1 MVLPLLFGLAGS
13 ALGGAGA
20 LSSIPLIGGLGAV
33 GAGALGSGLGRFIE
47 TGDLGK
53 GIETGLTSFV
63 GGKALGALGK
73 GLNIDALDPSKI
85 PTGVPDGGTALK
97 TGLET
102 LKNPNVLGQAAIGQ
116 ASAMSPPELP
126 PVAPVEFENRQA
138 GVPDRIT
145 RRPPKGYR
153 PGFDGEFD
161 YGVSPN
167 YGVGLMSQNDPRYMG
182 SKTQDAGISQLQR
195 VAMDNPELM
204 YSGMPPMFR
213 NMGGLVGLLQNE
225 KVKDNLSN
233 MVGITLN
240 PAVQRE
246 INNAMT
252 GEYTPEGY
260 APLTMADA
268 GFSGGGELKPIPEGN
283 KGLPNLPKDVRNEMG
298 FMQEGGA
305 VEGGMEA
312 NMVIDEAVK
321 AIQGVS
327 DTPEV
332 ALGAFV
338 AKYGEEALEDLIDR
352 VTKGEMD
359 EREDNM
365 IEGEG
370 DGMDDKVPAT
380 LEGQQDVMLSD
391 GEFVVPADV
400 VSGIGNGSSDAG
412 AKELEEMMTR
422 VRQLRTGKTEQ
433 PEQVPQGMMLPV

>member
-13 ALGGAGA
+13 ALGGAGMA
-20 LSSIPLIGGLGAV
+20 GGLGALT
-33 GAGALGSGLGRFIE
+33 AGAIGSGLGRFAE

-53 GIETGLTSFV
+53 GIETGLTSFL
-63 GGKALGALGK
+63 GGKALGAVGK
-73 GLNIDALDPSKI
+73 GLNIEALDPSKI
-85 PTGVPDGGTALK
+85 PTGIPDGGTALQ

-102 LKNPNVLGQAAIGQ
+102 LKNPTVLGQAAIGQ
-116 ASAMSPPELP
+116 ATVPPPMPP
-126 PVAPVEFENRQA
+126 PVAPVPFENRQA

-145 RRPPKGYR
+145 RRPPPNYR
-153 PGFDGEFD
+153 PGYDAEFD

-167 YGVGLMSQNDPRYMG
+167 YGVGLMNPNDPRFMNNG
-182 SKTQDAGISQLQR
+182 GII
-195 VAMDNPELM
+195 A
-204 YSGMPPMFR
+204 
-213 NMGGLVGLLQNE
+213 
-225 KVKDNLSN
+225 LSN
-233 MVGITLN
+233 
-240 PAVQRE
+240 
-246 INNAMT
+246 
-252 GEYTPEGY
+252 
-260 APLTMADA
+260 
-268 GFSGGGELKPIPEGN
+268 GGELKPIPEDN
-283 KGLPNLPKDVRNEMG
+283 AGLKALAKEKPSVVENMG
-298 FMQEGGA
+298 FKAMQEGGA
-305 VEGGMEA
+305 VEGDMEA

-338 AKYGEEALEDLIDR
+338 AKYGEEALEDLIER

-380 LEGQQDVMLSD
+380 LEGEQDVMLSD

-412 AKELEEMMTR
+412 ARELEEMMTR
-422 VRQLRTGKTEQ
+422 VRRLRTGKTEQ
-433 PEQVPQGMMLPV
+433 PEQVPQEMMLPV

>member
-13 ALGGAGA
+13 ALGGAGLA
-20 LSSIPLIGGLGAV
+20 GGLGALT
-33 GAGALGSGLGRFIE
+33 AGAIGSGLGRFAE

-73 GLNIDALDPSKI
+73 GLNIEGLTKAGDIGSNIAKDAAFSDPSRI
-85 PTGVPDGGTALK
+85 QA
-97 TGLET
+97 GLEA
-102 LKNPNVLGQAAIGQ
+102 LKNPAVLGQATIGQ
-116 ASAMSPPELP
+116 ATVPPPALP

-145 RRPPKGYR
+145 KRPPQGYR

-167 YGVGLMSQNDPRYMG
+167 FGVGLMNPNDPRYM
-182 SKTQDAGISQLQR
+182 
-195 VAMDNPELM
+195 
-204 YSGMPPMFR
+204 
-213 NMGGLVGLLQNE
+213 NMGGLLGLLQNE
-225 KVKDNLSN
+225 KVQDNLSN

-305 VEGGMEA
+305 VEGGMDA

-352 VTKGEMD
+352 VTKGDMD
-359 EREDNM
+359 DREDNM

-433 PEQVPQGMMLPV
+433 PEQVPQEMMLPV

>member
-13 ALGGAGA
+13 ALGGAGLA
-20 LSSIPLIGGLGAV
+20 GGLGALT
-33 GAGALGSGLGRFIE
+33 AGAIGSGLGRFAE

-53 GIETGLTSFV
+53 GIETGLTSFL
-63 GGKALGALGK
+63 GGKALGAVGK
-73 GLNIDALDPSKI
+73 GLNIEGLTKAGDIGSNIAKEAAFSDPSRI
-85 PTGVPDGGTALK
+85 QA
-97 TGLET
+97 GLEA
-102 LKNPNVLGQAAIGQ
+102 LKNPAVLGQATIGQ
-116 ASAMSPPELP
+116 ATVPPPELP
-126 PVAPVEFENRQA
+126 PVAPVDFENRQA

-153 PGFDGEFD
+153 PGFDAEFD

-167 YGVGLMSQNDPRYMG
+167 YGVGLMNPNDPRYM
-182 SKTQDAGISQLQR
+182 A
-195 VAMDNPELM
+195 
-204 YSGMPPMFR
+204 
-213 NMGGLVGLLQNE
+213 MGGLVGLL
-225 KVKDNLSN
+225 SN
-233 MVGITLN
+233 KQFTDFLGEMGRSGKGFGVLGALDTPQAQAEYN
-240 PAVQRE
+240 QM
-246 INNAMT
+246 MT
-252 GEYTPEGY
+252 GEYSPQ
-260 APLTMADA
+260 PQPM
-268 GFSGGGELKPIPEGN
+268 SGGGELKEIPEDS
-283 KGLPNLPKDVRNEMG
+283 KGLKALAKEKPSVVENMG
-298 FMQEGGA
+298 FKAMQEGGA
-305 VEGGMEA
+305 VEGDMEA

-338 AKYGEEALEDLIDR
+338 AKYGEEALEDLIER

-380 LEGQQDVMLSD
+380 LEGEQDVMLSD

-412 AKELEEMMTR
+412 ARELEEMMTR
-422 VRQLRTGKTEQ
+422 VRRLRTGKTEQ
-433 PEQVPQGMMLPV
+433 PEQVPQEMMLPA

>member
-13 ALGGAGA
+13 ALGGAGMA
-20 LSSIPLIGGLGAV
+20 GGLGALT
-33 GAGALGSGLGRFIE
+33 AGAIGSGLGRFAE

-53 GIETGLTSFV
+53 GIETGLTSFLGGQALSSV
-63 GGKALGALGK
+63 GKMAGIESLAKAGELGTTAP
-73 GLNIDALDPSKI
+73 AVQTVS
-85 PTGVPDGGTALK
+85 PTI
-97 TGLET
+97 TGLGT
-102 LKNPNVLGQAAIGQ
+102 LTNPAVLGQAAIGQ

-167 YGVGLMSQNDPRYMG
+167 FGVGLMNPNDPRYM
-182 SKTQDAGISQLQR
+182 
-195 VAMDNPELM
+195 
-204 YSGMPPMFR
+204 
-213 NMGGLVGLLQNE
+213 NMGGLLGLLQNE
-225 KVKDNLSN
+225 KVQDNLSN

-305 VEGGMEA
+305 VEGGMDA

-352 VTKGEMD
+352 VTKGDMD
-359 EREDNM
+359 DREDNM

-433 PEQVPQGMMLPV
+433 PEQVPQEMMLPV

>member
-13 ALGGAGA
+13 ALGGAGMA
-20 LSSIPLIGGLGAV
+20 GGLGALT
-33 GAGALGSGLGRFIE
+33 AGAIGSGLGRFAE

-73 GLNIDALDPSKI
+73 GLDIEGLTKAGDIGSNIAQDAALSDPSRI
-85 PTGVPDGGTALK
+85 QA
-97 TGLET
+97 GLEA
-102 LKNPNVLGQAAIGQ
+102 LKNPAVLGQATIGQ
-116 ASAMSPPELP
+116 ATVPPPELP
-126 PVAPVEFENRQA
+126 PVAPVNFENRQA

-145 RRPPKGYR
+145 RRPPQGYR
-153 PGFDGEFD
+153 AGFDGEFD
-161 YGVSPN
+161 YGISPN
-167 YGVGLMSQNDPRYMG
+167 YGVGLMSQNDPRYM
-182 SKTQDAGISQLQR
+182 
-195 VAMDNPELM
+195 
-204 YSGMPPMFR
+204 

-246 INNAMT
+246 INNTMT

-305 VEGGMEA
+305 VEGDMDA
-312 NMVIDEAVK
+312 NKVIDDAVN
-321 AIQGVS
+321 AIKGVS
-327 DTPEV
+327 ESPEI
-332 ALGAFV
+332 ALGLFV
-338 AKYGEEALEDLIDR
+338 AKYGEEALEDLIER
-352 VTKGEMD
+352 VGDGEFD
-359 EREDNM
+359 ELRENNM

-380 LEGQQDVMLSD
+380 LEGEQDVMLSD

>member
-13 ALGGAGA
+13 ALGGAGMA
-20 LSSIPLIGGLGAV
+20 GGLGALT
-33 GAGALGSGLGRFIE
+33 AGAIGSGLGRFAE

-53 GIETGLTSFV
+53 GIETGLTSFL

-73 GLNIDALDPSKI
+73 GLDIEPLAKAGELGTTPPAVQTVS
-85 PTGVPDGGTALK
+85 PTI
-97 TGLET
+97 TGLGALT
-102 LKNPNVLGQAAIGQ
+102 NPAVLGQAAIGQ
-116 ASAMSPPELP
+116 ATVPPPMPP
-126 PVAPVEFENRQA
+126 PVAPVRFENRQA

-145 RRPPKGYR
+145 RRPPPNYR
-153 PGFDGEFD
+153 PGYDAEFD

-167 YGVGLMSQNDPRYMG
+167 YGVGLMNPNDPRFM
-182 SKTQDAGISQLQR
+182 
-195 VAMDNPELM
+195 
-204 YSGMPPMFR
+204 
-213 NMGGLVGLLQNE
+213 NMGGLLGLLQNE
-225 KVKDNLSN
+225 KVQDNLSN

-268 GFSGGGELKPIPEGN
+268 GFSGGGELKQIPDDN
-283 KGLPNLPKDVRNEMG
+283 VGLKALAKEKPSVVENMG
-298 FMQEGGA
+298 FKAMQEGGA
-305 VEGGMEA
+305 VEGDMEA

-338 AKYGEEALEDLIDR
+338 AKYGEEALEDLIER

-380 LEGQQDVMLSD
+380 LEGEQDVMLSD

-412 AKELEEMMTR
+412 ARELEEMMTR
-422 VRQLRTGKTEQ
+422 VRRLRTGKTEQ
-433 PEQVPQGMMLPV
+433 PEQVPQEMMLPV

>member
-13 ALGGAGA
+13 ALGGTGA
-20 LSSIPLIGGLGAV
+20 LGAMGAL
-33 GAGALGSGLGRFIE
+33 GAGALGSGLGRFVE

-53 GIETGLTSFV
+53 GIETGLTSFLGGQALSSIGKMAGGLDSLKQAGDVV
-63 GGKALGALGK
+63 GAAPKDPSFFAKLANAPNLGASGASDVVTPAIQGLGAL
-73 GLNIDALDPSKI
+73 
-85 PTGVPDGGTALK
+85 T
-97 TGLET
+97 
-102 LKNPNVLGQAAIGQ
+102 NPAVLGQAAIGQ

-126 PVAPVEFENRQA
+126 PVAPVDFENRQA

-167 YGVGLMSQNDPRYMG
+167 FGVGLMNPNDPRFMNSG
-182 SKTQDAGISQLQR
+182 GIMS
-195 VAMDNPELM
+195 
-204 YSGMPPMFR
+204 
-213 NMGGLVGLLQNE
+213 
-225 KVKDNLSN
+225 
-233 MVGITLN
+233 
-240 PAVQRE
+240 
-246 INNAMT
+246 
-252 GEYTPEGY
+252 
-260 APLTMADA
+260 MAD
-268 GFSGGGELKPIPEGN
+268 GGELKQIPEDN
-283 KGLPNLPKDVRNEMG
+283 KGLPNLPKDVRNKMG

-305 VEGGMEA
+305 VEGDMEA
-312 NMVIDEAVK
+312 NKIIDDAVN
-321 AIQGVS
+321 AIKGLS
-327 DTPEV
+327 DSPEI
-332 ALGAFV
+332 ALGLFV
-338 AKYGEEALEDLIDR
+338 AKYGEEALEDLIER
-352 VTKGEMD
+352 VDEGEFD
-359 EREDNM
+359 QQREDNM

-380 LEGQQDVMLSD
+380 LEGEQDVMLSD

>member
-20 LSSIPLIGGLGAV
+20 L
-33 GAGALGSGLGRFIE
+33 GSGLGRFVE

-73 GLNIDALDPSKI
+73 GLDIE
-85 PTGVPDGGTALK
+85 ALK
-97 TGLET
+97 PSTLENLKGATAMETGINT
-102 LKNPNVLGQAAIGQ
+102 LMNPISAGQAAIGQ

-126 PVAPVEFENRQA
+126 PVAPVDFENRQA

-153 PGFDGEFD
+153 PGFDAEFD

-167 YGVGLMSQNDPRYMG
+167 FGVGLMNPNDPRYM
-182 SKTQDAGISQLQR
+182 A
-195 VAMDNPELM
+195 
-204 YSGMPPMFR
+204 
-213 NMGGLVGLLQNE
+213 MGGLVGLL
-225 KVKDNLSN
+225 SN
-233 MVGITLN
+233 KQFTDFLGEMGRSGKGFGVLGALDTPQAQAEYN
-240 PAVQRE
+240 QM
-246 INNAMT
+246 MT
-252 GEYTPEGY
+252 GEYSPQ
-260 APLTMADA
+260 PQPM
-268 GFSGGGELKPIPEGN
+268 SGGGELKEIPEDN
-283 KGLPNLPKDVRNEMG
+283 AGLKALAKEKPSVVENMG
-298 FMQEGGA
+298 FKAMQEGGA
-305 VEGGMEA
+305 VEGDMEA

-338 AKYGEEALEDLIDR
+338 AKYGEEALEDLIER

-380 LEGQQDVMLSD
+380 LEGEQDVMLSD

-412 AKELEEMMTR
+412 ARELEEMMTR
-422 VRQLRTGKTEQ
+422 VRRLRTGKTEQ
-433 PEQVPQGMMLPV
+433 PEQVPQEMMLPV

>member
-13 ALGGAGA
+13 ALGGAGMA
-20 LSSIPLIGGLGAV
+20 GGLGALT
-33 GAGALGSGLGRFIE
+33 AGAIGSGLGRFAE

-53 GIETGLTSFV
+53 GIETGLTSFLGGQALSSV
-63 GGKALGALGK
+63 GKMAGIESLANPEVA
-73 GLNIDALDPSKI
+73 DASRQAVSTAIGQSPSVTQQLMTTATDPSR
-85 PTGVPDGGTALK
+85 
-97 TGLET
+97 
-102 LKNPNVLGQAAIGQ
+102 LGQALIGQ
-116 ASAMSPPELP
+116 ASAVSPPELP

-167 YGVGLMSQNDPRYMG
+167 FGVGLMNPNDPRYM
-182 SKTQDAGISQLQR
+182 
-195 VAMDNPELM
+195 
-204 YSGMPPMFR
+204 
-213 NMGGLVGLLQNE
+213 NMGGLLGLLQNE
-225 KVKDNLSN
+225 KVQDNLSN

-305 VEGGMEA
+305 VEGGMDA

-352 VTKGEMD
+352 VTKGDMD
-359 EREDNM
+359 DREDNM

-433 PEQVPQGMMLPV
+433 PEQVPQEMMLPV

>member
-13 ALGGAGA
+13 ALGGAGLA
-20 LSSIPLIGGLGAV
+20 GGLGALT
-33 GAGALGSGLGRFIE
+33 AGAIGSGLGRFAE

-53 GIETGLTSFV
+53 GIETGLTSFL

-73 GLNIDALDPSKI
+73 GLDIEPLAKAGELGKTAPAVQTVS
-85 PTGVPDGGTALK
+85 PTI
-97 TGLET
+97 TGLGT
-102 LKNPNVLGQAAIGQ
+102 LTNPAVLGQAAIGQ
-116 ASAMSPPELP
+116 ATVPPPMPP
-126 PVAPVEFENRQA
+126 PVAPVRFENRQA

-145 RRPPKGYR
+145 RRPPPNYR
-153 PGFDGEFD
+153 PGYDAEFD

-167 YGVGLMSQNDPRYMG
+167 YGVGLMNPNDPRFM
-182 SKTQDAGISQLQR
+182 
-195 VAMDNPELM
+195 
-204 YSGMPPMFR
+204 
-213 NMGGLVGLLQNE
+213 NMGGLLGLLQNE
-225 KVKDNLSN
+225 KVQDNLSN

-268 GFSGGGELKPIPEGN
+268 GFSGGGELKQIPDDN
-283 KGLPNLPKDVRNEMG
+283 VGLKALAKEKPSVVENMG
-298 FMQEGGA
+298 FKAMQEGGA
-305 VEGGMEA
+305 VEGDMEA

-338 AKYGEEALEDLIDR
+338 AKYGEEALEDLIER

-380 LEGQQDVMLSD
+380 LEGEQDVMLSD

-412 AKELEEMMTR
+412 ARELEEMMTR
-422 VRQLRTGKTEQ
+422 VRRLRTGKTEQ
-433 PEQVPQGMMLPV
+433 PEQVPQEMMLPV

>member
-13 ALGGAGA
+13 ALGGAGMA
-20 LSSIPLIGGLGAV
+20 GGLGALT
-33 GAGALGSGLGRFIE
+33 AGAIGSGLGRFAE

-63 GGKALGALGK
+63 GGKALGALSK

-102 LKNPNVLGQAAIGQ
+102 LKNPNVLGQNVIAQ
-116 ASAMSPPELP
+116 ATVPPEPLP
-126 PVAPVEFENRQA
+126 PLAPVDFENRQA
-138 GVPDRIT
+138 GVPNRIT

-153 PGFDGEFD
+153 AGFDGEFD

-167 YGVGLMSQNDPRYMG
+167 FGVGLMNPNDPRYM
-182 SKTQDAGISQLQR
+182 
-195 VAMDNPELM
+195 
-204 YSGMPPMFR
+204 
-213 NMGGLVGLLQNE
+213 NMGGLVGLLGNE
-225 KVKDNLSN
+225 KVQDNLSN

-246 INNAMT
+246 INNMMT
-252 GEYTPEGY
+252 GEFTPKGY
-260 APLTMADA
+260 SPTTMADA
-268 GFSGGGELKPIPEGN
+268 GFNDGGKLKAIPEGN

-305 VEGGMEA
+305 VEGDMEA
-312 NMVIDEAVK
+312 NKIIDDAVN
-321 AIQGVS
+321 AIKGLS
-327 DTPEV
+327 DSPEI
-332 ALGAFV
+332 ALGIFV
-338 AKYGEEALEDLIDR
+338 AKYGEEALEDLIER
-352 VTKGEMD
+352 VEKGEFD
-359 EREDNM
+359 EIREDNM

-370 DGMDDKVPAT
+370 DGMDDKIPAT
-380 LEGQQDVMLSD
+380 LEGEQDVMLSD

-412 AKELEEMMTR
+412 ARELEEMMTR
-422 VRQLRTGKTEQ
+422 VRQLRTGKVEQ
-433 PEQVPQGMMLPV
+433 PEQVPQEQMLPV

>member
-13 ALGGAGA
+13 ALGGAGLA
-20 LSSIPLIGGLGAV
+20 GGLGALT
-33 GAGALGSGLGRFIE
+33 AGAIGSGLGRFAE

-53 GIETGLTSFV
+53 GIETGLTSFL
-63 GGKALGALGK
+63 GGNALGDLGK
-73 GLNIDALDPSKI
+73 GLDIEPLAKAGELGKTAPAVQTVS
-85 PTGVPDGGTALK
+85 PTI
-97 TGLET
+97 TGLGT
-102 LKNPNVLGQAAIGQ
+102 LTNPAVLGQAAIGQ
-116 ASAMSPPELP
+116 ATVPPPMPP
-126 PVAPVEFENRQA
+126 PVAPVPFENRQA

-145 RRPPKGYR
+145 RRPPPNYR
-153 PGFDGEFD
+153 PGNDAEFD

-167 YGVGLMSQNDPRYMG
+167 YGVGLMNPNDPRFM
-182 SKTQDAGISQLQR
+182 
-195 VAMDNPELM
+195 
-204 YSGMPPMFR
+204 
-213 NMGGLVGLLQNE
+213 NMGGLLGLLQNE
-225 KVKDNLSN
+225 KVQDNLSN

-268 GFSGGGELKPIPEGN
+268 GFSGGGELKQIPDDN
-283 KGLPNLPKDVRNEMG
+283 VGLKALAKEKPSVVENRG
-298 FMQEGGA
+298 FKAMQEGGA
-305 VEGGMEA
+305 VEGDMEA

-338 AKYGEEALEDLIDR
+338 AKYGEEALEDLIER

-380 LEGQQDVMLSD
+380 LEGEQDVMLSD

-412 AKELEEMMTR
+412 ARELEEMMTR
-422 VRQLRTGKTEQ
+422 VRRLRTGKTEQ
-433 PEQVPQGMMLPV
+433 PEQVPQEMMLPV

>member
-13 ALGGAGA
+13 ALGGAGLA
-20 LSSIPLIGGLGAV
+20 GGLGALT
-33 GAGALGSGLGRFIE
+33 AGAIGSGLGRFAE

-53 GIETGLTSFV
+53 GIETGLTSFLGGQALSSV
-63 GGKALGALGK
+63 GKMAGIESLANPEVA
-73 GLNIDALDPSKI
+73 DASRQAVSTAIGQSPSVTQQLMTTATDPSR
-85 PTGVPDGGTALK
+85 
-97 TGLET
+97 
-102 LKNPNVLGQAAIGQ
+102 LGQALIGQ
-116 ASAMSPPELP
+116 ASAVSPPELP

-167 YGVGLMSQNDPRYMG
+167 FGVGLMNPNDPRYM
-182 SKTQDAGISQLQR
+182 
-195 VAMDNPELM
+195 
-204 YSGMPPMFR
+204 
-213 NMGGLVGLLQNE
+213 NMGGLLGLLQNE
-225 KVKDNLSN
+225 KVQDNLSN

-305 VEGGMEA
+305 VEGGMDA

-352 VTKGEMD
+352 VTKGDMD
-359 EREDNM
+359 DREDNM

-433 PEQVPQGMMLPV
+433 PEQVPQEMMLPV

>member
-13 ALGGAGA
+13 ALGGAGLA
-20 LSSIPLIGGLGAV
+20 GGLGALT
-33 GAGALGSGLGRFIE
+33 AGAIGSGLGRFAE

-53 GIETGLTSFV
+53 GIETGLTSFL

-73 GLNIDALDPSKI
+73 GLDIEPLAKAGELGKTAPAVQTVS
-85 PTGVPDGGTALK
+85 PTI
-97 TGLET
+97 TGLGT
-102 LKNPNVLGQAAIGQ
+102 LTNPAVLGQAAIGQ
-116 ASAMSPPELP
+116 ASAMSPPEPP
-126 PVAPVEFENRQA
+126 PVAPVDFENRQA

-153 PGFDGEFD
+153 PGYDAEFD

-167 YGVGLMSQNDPRYMG
+167 FGVGLMNPNDPRYM
-182 SKTQDAGISQLQR
+182 A
-195 VAMDNPELM
+195 
-204 YSGMPPMFR
+204 
-213 NMGGLVGLLQNE
+213 MGGLVGLL
-225 KVKDNLSN
+225 SN
-233 MVGITLN
+233 KQFTDFLGEMGRSGKGFGVLGALDTPQAQAEYN
-240 PAVQRE
+240 QM
-246 INNAMT
+246 MT
-252 GEYTPEGY
+252 GEYSPQ
-260 APLTMADA
+260 PQPM
-268 GFSGGGELKPIPEGN
+268 SGGGELKEIPEDN
-283 KGLPNLPKDVRNEMG
+283 AGLKALAKEKPSVVENMG
-298 FMQEGGA
+298 FKAMQEGGA
-305 VEGGMEA
+305 VEGDMEA

-338 AKYGEEALEDLIDR
+338 AKYGEEALEDLIER

-380 LEGQQDVMLSD
+380 LEGEQDVMLSD

-412 AKELEEMMTR
+412 ARELEEMMTR
-422 VRQLRTGKTEQ
+422 VRRLRTGKTEQ
-433 PEQVPQGMMLPV
+433 PEQVPQEMMLPA

>member
-1 MVLPLLFGLAGS
+1 MVLPLLLGLAGS
-13 ALGGAGA
+13 ALGGTGA
-20 LSSIPLIGGLGAV
+20 LGAMGAL
-33 GAGALGSGLGRFIE
+33 GAGALGSGLGRFVE

-53 GIETGLTSFV
+53 GIETGLTSFL

-73 GLNIDALDPSKI
+73 GLDIEPLAKAGELGKTAPAVQTVS
-85 PTGVPDGGTALK
+85 PTI
-97 TGLET
+97 TGLGT
-102 LKNPNVLGQAAIGQ
+102 LTNPAVLGQAAIGQ
-116 ASAMSPPELP
+116 ATVPPPMPP
-126 PVAPVEFENRQA
+126 PVAPVPFENRQA

-145 RRPPKGYR
+145 RRPPPNYR
-153 PGFDGEFD
+153 PGYDAEFD

-167 YGVGLMSQNDPRYMG
+167 YGVGLMNPNDPRFM
-182 SKTQDAGISQLQR
+182 
-195 VAMDNPELM
+195 
-204 YSGMPPMFR
+204 
-213 NMGGLVGLLQNE
+213 NMGGLLGLLQNE
-225 KVKDNLSN
+225 KVQDNLSN

-268 GFSGGGELKPIPEGN
+268 GFSGGGELKQIPDDN
-283 KGLPNLPKDVRNEMG
+283 VGLKALAKEKPSVVENMG
-298 FMQEGGA
+298 FKAMQEGGA
-305 VEGGMEA
+305 VEGDMEA

-338 AKYGEEALEDLIDR
+338 AKYGEEALEDLIER

-380 LEGQQDVMLSD
+380 LEGEQDVMLSD

-412 AKELEEMMTR
+412 ARELEEMMTR
-422 VRQLRTGKTEQ
+422 VRRLRTGKTEQ
-433 PEQVPQGMMLPV
+433 PEQVPQEMMLPV